1 MVACYFILF
10 VGFFCTNLKKMSP
23 KIPYFVLFRVNRLC
37 NLLLATKL
45 QY

>member
-1 MVACYFILF
+1 
-10 VGFFCTNLKKMSP
+10 MSP

-45 QY
+45 QYLKKEIIPHH